1 MNVYL
6 ALFIIFLTFAI
17 GSMVSVKTKGMVS
30 MLMVAMVAFFIGFR
44 TNLLPAT
51 IFQDSGLSG
60 MASFATVLL
69 LVHIGTTTK
78 LRDFLRE
85 WRTVLLALISTLVIT
100 LGVAF
105 IGSLLFDRQYALA
118 GAPIVAGG
126 IVSCLVMQEAVN
138 AIGRPEIA
146 IFCSIII
153 VIQAVVGIPL
163 ASILAKKAALNVRD
177 RFRDGHRELAPADNG
192 KVVKRLI
199 PPIPQKYDSE
209 WLILAKMALVS
220 VAASYIGSLTGVSAL
235 IWGLLLGITL
245 KELGFLEEGGLVKA
259 GGFSWMMAATLTVV
273 FSSLPSLDMA
283 TLKELALP
291 LVLSMV
297 IGVVCCCIA
306 SVIMGKLLKFD
317 MSLAIAMGLSALYGF
332 PSSYLIA
339 EEVSKAAGET
349 DEEREYVMN
358 YISPKLIIAGFVQM
372 SIVSGIV
379 AGFLVPL
386 L

>member
-85 WRTVLLALISTLVIT
+85 WRTVLLALVSTLVIT

-146 IFCSIII
+146 IF
-153 VIQAVVGIPL
+153 
-163 ASILAKKAALNVRD
+163 
-177 RFRDGHRELAPADNG
+177 
-192 KVVKRLI
+192 
-199 PPIPQKYDSE
+199 
-209 WLILAKMALVS
+209 
-220 VAASYIGSLTGVSAL
+220 
-235 IWGLLLGITL
+235 
-245 KELGFLEEGGLVKA
+245 
-259 GGFSWMMAATLTVV
+259 
-273 FSSLPSLDMA
+273 
-283 TLKELALP
+283 
-291 LVLSMV
+291 
-297 IGVVCCCIA
+297 
-306 SVIMGKLLKFD
+306 
-317 MSLAIAMGLSALYGF
+317 
-332 PSSYLIA
+332 
-339 EEVSKAAGET
+339 
-349 DEEREYVMN
+349 
-358 YISPKLIIAGFVQM
+358 
-372 SIVSGIV
+372 
-379 AGFLVPL
+379 
-386 L
+386 